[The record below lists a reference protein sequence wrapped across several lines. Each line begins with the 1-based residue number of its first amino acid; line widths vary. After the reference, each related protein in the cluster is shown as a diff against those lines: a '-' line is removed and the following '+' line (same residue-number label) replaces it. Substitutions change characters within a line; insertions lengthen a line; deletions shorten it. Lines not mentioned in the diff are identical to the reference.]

1 MDKVKN
7 YNKSITILSVIIP
20 LAIASLFR
28 IKLDVKIPVF
38 LPPIYA
44 SINALT
50 AILLLSAFW
59 AIKII
64 KENFM
69 SV

>member
-38 LPPIYA
+38 YLQFTPQ
-44 SINALT
+44 LM
-50 AILLLSAFW
+50 L
-59 AIKII
+59 
-64 KENFM
+64 
-69 SV
+69 